1 MVKSPDE
8 ASGPMIAHRILGGAV
23 VPVLVAEGQDFGT
36 LTRLTESR

>member
-8 ASGPMIAHRILGGAV
+8 ASGPMIAHRISGG
-23 VPVLVAEGQDFGT
+23 VPVLLAEGQDFGT